1 VKLLAALSRVASP
14 PKSPTPRAQPFD
26 DGLVE
31 LARLIARE
39 VPAADAEAGPDIPSR
54 DNKASAD

>member
-1 VKLLAALSRVASP
+1 MKILAALSRVAAP
-14 PKSPTPRAQPFD
+14 PESPTPRAQPFD

-39 VPAADAEAGPDIPSR
+39 VPAGDIDSPPDVPCS
-54 DNKASAD
+54 DKVSTP

>member
-1 VKLLAALSRVASP
+1 MKILAALSRVAAP
-14 PKSPTPRAQPFD
+14 PESPTPRAQPFD

-39 VPAADAEAGPDIPSR
+39 APAPDAEVPSDVPSPDKTST
-54 DNKASAD
+54 A